1 MYRIFPSPD
10 PYSGQHLAVC
20 TPLKAGSSSW
30 RQQAILQLNSLG
42 ERRKSFGEYINE
54 DFQRKYAGTVI
65 ELSQINRDLNEYL
78 KSIREFT
85 QEVSKQF
92 LIISLK

>member
-1 MYRIFPSPD
+1 MRVDSNLGGYQVKF
-10 PYSGQHLAVC
+10 LAEIVRLGKC
-20 TPLKAGSSSW
+20 LKMK
-30 RQQAILQLNSLG
+30 RERVNTLNELNSLG

-92 LIISLK
+92 